1 MKQPNTST
9 ESQYPPAPL
18 FKRLAAMLYD
28 SLLVLALWMVIG
40 ALGVA
45 FNGGEAVTG
54 PVLNSALFL
63 VTFLFF
69 MLFWTRSG
77 QTLGMLA
84 WKIRIQTPEGQ
95 AISGL
100 QALLRF
106 FCAAVS
112 AACLGAGYWVML
124 IRADQTTWHDRYSD
138 SRVVE
143 LPKKNK

>member
-1 MKQPNTST
+1 MKQPSPTAQT
-9 ESQYPPAPL
+9 QFKPAPL

-28 SLLVLALWMVIG
+28 SLLIAALWMMIG
-40 ALGVA
+40 AIGVA
-45 FNGGEAVTG
+45 LNGGEEVGG
-54 PVLNSALFL
+54 PLLSSALFL
-63 VTFLFF
+63 ATFLFF

-106 FCAAVS
+106 FCAGAS
-112 AACLGAGYWVML
+112 AACLGAGYWSML
-124 IRADQTTWHDRYSD
+124 FNKTQLTWHDRYSD

-143 LPKKNK
+143 MPKTKK